1 LTRAVLI
8 ADRNKDRA
16 KGIAKACM
24 AEKHSVFFAKDGA
37 AALEVAIA
45 KVPGVIIAD
54 AELPL
59 IDARK
64 LAEILRTNPRTQQAR
79 FFFLGDLESEGVLAD
94 LFDEV
99 LSDPI
104 DPSAVAKR
112 ATELLVKQEQLE
124 ALEGDLGSESEL
136 EGQLA
141 QISLV
146 DLLQSFHLNRKE
158 GEIQLS
164 RPWADGLEE
173 SGRILLRAGDIVDAS
188 VGESSGDKALFRLL
202 SWCEGRFAFRPIF
215 VDEGRTKIQAPTR
228 ALLMEGV
235 RQLEEG
241 REHRS
246 ELPNMD
252 SRVSLRVRQ
261 SDLPHMVHPLTQEV
275 LVSLELYERVE
286 DIVDH
291 CSFPDYQVLRTLQTL
306 EGRRIVAID
315 APEFAVALPVGGGAS
330 LFTPPQERRLR
341 GWLDSKYPGHAVSVE
356 AKLVVGGNSADA
368 VERFSHVLCNVKG
381 CEVSVPMDGTR
392 IHEGLQDIAR
402 IPVGTDT
409 WVLFVNL
416 PMDRRYDALWP
427 SVTYG
432 GLGVLYLL
440 DGELNSAIGAIRPS
454 LERLGDLP
462 QTRFFFLRMGEED
475 SAEERSVLRN
485 ALSFVETDPM
495 LFFLDQEEDL
505 VESLGGLLAR
515 ILP

>member
-1 LTRAVLI
+1 
-8 ADRNKDRA
+8 
-16 KGIAKACM
+16 M
-24 AEKHSVFFAKDGA
+24 AEKHAVFFAKDGA

-45 KVPGVIIAD
+45 KVPGVVIAD
-54 AELPL
+54 ADLPL

-79 FFFLGDLESEGVLAD
+79 FFFLGSLESESSLGD

-99 LSDPI
+99 LSDPV
-104 DPSAVAKR
+104 DPR
-112 ATELLVKQEQLE
+112 AIARRVTELLAKQDQLD
-124 ALEGDLGSESEL
+124 ALEGDLGAASEL

-158 GEIQLS
+158 GDVQVS
-164 RPWADGLEE
+164 RPGEDGLEE
-173 SGRILLRAGDIVDAS
+173 IGQIVLHGGDIVDAS
-188 VGESSGDKALFRLL
+188 VGESAGEKALFRLL
-202 SWCEGRFAFRPIF
+202 GWNEGRFAFRPCEVEESRIL
-215 VDEGRTKIQAPTR
+215 IQAPTR
-228 ALLMEGV
+228 ALLMEGI
-235 RQLEEG
+235 RQLDEG

-246 ELPNMD
+246 DLPAPG

-261 SDLPHMVHPLTQEV
+261 TELPHMVHPLTQEV

-315 APEFAVALPVGGGAS
+315 PPDFAVALPVGTGVS

-341 GWLDSKYPGHAVSVE
+341 GWLDSRYPNGAVSVE
-356 AKLVVGGNSADA
+356 AKLVVAGNSADA
-368 VERFSHVLCNVKG
+368 VERFSHVLCNLKG
-381 CEVSVPMDGTR
+381 CEISVPMDG
-392 IHEGLQDIAR
+392 IPLNQGMQDIAR
-402 IPVGTDT
+402 IPVGIDT
-409 WVLFVNL
+409 WLLFVNL
-416 PMDRRYDALWP
+416 PTHSSYDSLWP
-427 SVTYG
+427 AVAYG
-432 GLGVLYLL
+432 GLGVLFLL
-440 DGELNSAIGAIRPS
+440 DGDLGPALSAIRPA
-454 LERLGDLP
+454 LERLSDLP

-475 SAEERSVLRN
+475 SSEERSALRE

-495 LFFLDQEEDL
+495 LFFLEQDEDM
-505 VESLGGLLAR
+505 VESLGALLAR

>member
-1 LTRAVLI
+1 
-8 ADRNKDRA
+8 
-16 KGIAKACM
+16 M

-54 AELPL
+54 ADLPL

-79 FFFLGDLESEGVLAD
+79 FFFLGSLESEGSLAD

-99 LSDPI
+99 LSDPV
-104 DPSAVAKR
+104 DPGAVAR
-112 ATELLVKQEQLE
+112 RVTELLAKQDQLD
-124 ALEGDLGSESEL
+124 ALEGDLGSASEL
-136 EGQLA
+136 EGQLN

-158 GEIQLS
+158 GEIHLS
-164 RPWADGLEE
+164 RPGEDGLEE
-173 SGRILLRAGDIVDAS
+173 MGQVVLRAGDIVDAR
-188 VGESSGDKALFRLL
+188 VGESGGDKALFRLL
-202 SWCEGRFAFRPIF
+202 SWSEGRFAFRPGE
-215 VDEGRTKIQAPTR
+215 VEEARVQIQAPTR
-228 ALLMEGV
+228 ALLMEGL
-235 RQLEEG
+235 RQIEEG

-246 ELPNMD
+246 ELPAPG

-261 SDLPHMVHPLTQEV
+261 TELPHMVHPLTQEV

-315 APEFAVALPVGGGAS
+315 PADVAVALPVGGGVS

-341 GWLDSKYPGHAVSVE
+341 GWLDSKYPSSAVSVE
-356 AKLVVGGNSADA
+356 AKLVVAGNSADA

-381 CEVSVPMDGTR
+381 CEVSVPMDG
-392 IHEGLQDIAR
+392 IPLNEGVQDISR
-402 IPVGTDT
+402 IPVGIDT
-409 WVLFVNL
+409 WLLFVNL
-416 PMDRRYDALWP
+416 PTHCSYDSLWP
-427 SVTYG
+427 AVAYG
-432 GLGVLYLL
+432 GLGVLFLI
-440 DGELNSAIGAIRPS
+440 DGDLTPALSVIRPT
-454 LERLGDLP
+454 LERLADLP

-475 SAEERSVLRN
+475 SSEERSALRE

-495 LFFLDQEEDL
+495 LFFLEQDEDM
-505 VESLGGLLAR
+505 VESLGALLAR